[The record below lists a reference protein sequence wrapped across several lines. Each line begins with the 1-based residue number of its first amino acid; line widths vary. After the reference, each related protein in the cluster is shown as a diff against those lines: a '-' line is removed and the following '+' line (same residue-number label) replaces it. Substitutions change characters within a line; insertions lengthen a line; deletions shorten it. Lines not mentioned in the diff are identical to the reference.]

1 MKELFTKNGN
11 VVPHIGL
18 GTFPL
23 KGQSLADVFAS
34 AVSVGYRLFDTS
46 DDYQNED
53 GIGLGLKKALS
64 CNFCNREDL
73 FIQTKVSDCDS
84 YLGDYRQNAYFRR
97 FSTLTNEY
105 SIEEIVRSK
114 VANSLE
120 ELGTDYIDSVL
131 LHFAY
136 PQYYEEMWKAL
147 VNLKN
152 EGIVRYIGVSN
163 FNVRELEVVSKIE
176 TPEVNEIYI
185 SPFGTKSDIVNYC
198 ETNNIQVMTYSP
210 LAVARGEQFNH
221 SVIQELQSKYNK
233 SRAQIILRWNVQVGS
248 IPLPK
253 SSKLERLK
261 DNFSVLDFSFT
272 KEEMELLSSLNIN
285 HQYPPVSKDC
295 PGI

>member
-1 MKELFTKNGN
+1 
-11 VVPHIGL
+11 
-18 GTFPL
+18 
-23 KGQSLADVFAS
+23 
-34 AVSVGYRLFDTS
+34 
-46 DDYQNED
+46 
-53 GIGLGLKKALS
+53 
-64 CNFCNREDL
+64 
-73 FIQTKVSDCDS
+73 
-84 YLGDYRQNAYFRR
+84 
-97 FSTLTNEY
+97 
-105 SIEEIVRSK
+105 
-114 VANSLE
+114 
-120 ELGTDYIDSVL
+120 
-131 LHFAY
+131 
-136 PQYYEEMWKAL
+136 MWKAL